1 MTTAK
6 GSGLTDNVLFKRLCF
21 TLLVLLIFR
30 LGVYIPTPGVDAKG
44 LAEFASQQGAGL
56 LRMLNIF
63 SGGALANFSI
73 FGLGVMPYISAS
85 IIMQLMTVVLPSLE
99 QMQKEGGVGRQK
111 ITRITRTL
119 AVFLALVQG
128 YLFSAGLESTQ
139 TKDGLSIVLDPGIS
153 FKLMSALFLA
163 TGSCFVM
170 WLGEQITDKGIGN
183 GISLLIFAG
192 IVASLPSTAF
202 YIIEEI
208 QENSSFLFEALL
220 SIGTVVLL
228 LAFVAFVELSYRR
241 IPIHDAKRTVGR
253 RVMGEQVTYLPLKIN
268 MSGIMAAIFA
278 STLLAVPATIVG
290 LNSNYD
296 SPWLA
301 SLFPGQWLYNAIFSC
316 LALFFSFFYT
326 SIIFKPEDV
335 AENLKRQNAFIPG
348 IRPGSETSEAIGLV
362 VSRLTMIGALYL
374 NFVVIIPSFTGGG
387 DFSSQLAF
395 SGTSLLIVVGVA
407 LEVIRQVSTHLA
419 TQQYSQ
425 VIFGEPSTEAYKQVM
440 FGTSSTEASQAGAAL
455 HEHEKMEQNP
465 KRIL

>member
-1 MTTAK
+1 
-6 GSGLTDNVLFKRLCF
+6 
-21 TLLVLLIFR
+21 
-30 LGVYIPTPGVDAKG
+30 
-44 LAEFASQQGAGL
+44 
-56 LRMLNIF
+56 
-63 SGGALANFSI
+63 
-73 FGLGVMPYISAS
+73 
-85 IIMQLMTVVLPSLE
+85 
-99 QMQKEGGVGRQK
+99 
-111 ITRITRTL
+111 
-119 AVFLALVQG
+119 
-128 YLFSAGLESTQ
+128 
-139 TKDGLSIVLDPGIS
+139 
-153 FKLMSALFLA
+153 
-163 TGSCFVM
+163 
-170 WLGEQITDKGIGN
+170 
-183 GISLLIFAG
+183 
-192 IVASLPSTAF
+192 
-202 YIIEEI
+202 
-208 QENSSFLFEALL
+208 
-220 SIGTVVLL
+220 
-228 LAFVAFVELSYRR
+228 
-241 IPIHDAKRTVGR
+241 VGR